1 MTQSQAS
8 KIRRALIKT
17 DRLSERQNQGN
28 LVTQSH
34 GSKVTII
41 NVTMIARLPKSFC
54 RDTLMGGPCFFWQG
68 YITDSAKSFEFAFFA
83 FLAAFAFKGFPAS

>member
-1 MTQSQAS
+1 MVTQSQAS

-34 GSKVTII
+34 GSKVTAGI
-41 NVTMIARLPKSFC
+41 VTRIARLPLPRLEPRQKN
-54 RDTLMGGPCFFWQG
+54 RQDYPRAHELK
-68 YITDSAKSFEFAFFA
+68 DK
-83 FLAAFAFKGFPAS
+83 

>member
-1 MTQSQAS
+1 VVTQSQAS

-34 GSKVTII
+34 GSKVTAGI
-41 NVTMIARLPKSFC
+41 VTRIARPPKSFC
-54 RDTLMGGPCFFWQG
+54 RDNDYFLVVP
-68 YITDSAKSFEFAFFA
+68 A
-83 FLAAFAFKGFPAS
+83 FLLGMTIRFSLNRYLIQLN